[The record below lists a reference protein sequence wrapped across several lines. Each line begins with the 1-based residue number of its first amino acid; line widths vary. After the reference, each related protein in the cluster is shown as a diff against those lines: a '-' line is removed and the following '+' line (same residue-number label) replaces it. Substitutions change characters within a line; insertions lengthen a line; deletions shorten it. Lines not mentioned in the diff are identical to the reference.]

1 VQFLQPGDCESPGM
15 RETER
20 RRLKYKKLEELE
32 KKNKRRENPKSQ
44 FFISRNKGM
53 FAK

>member
-1 VQFLQPGDCESPGM
+1 M

-32 KKNKRRENPKSQ
+32 KKNKRRENPKS
-44 FFISRNKGM
+44 
-53 FAK
+53 